1 MDVNEIYELIQY
13 IIAKNQ
19 QGYLTPDEFNLTI
32 NQAQRSYQSYLLGN
46 FQQYSPGR
54 PVARVELG
62 QNSVVRQRLSPSIY
76 NYILSV
82 DTTGFSPYPGDYLQ
96 SDAMWSLYGFKRVK
110 NVQQDSL
117 WSYYGSV
124 IDPIATNPIYLIED
138 VGFRFYP
145 SSTLAARL
153 SYVRNA
159 PDMVWG
165 SVDDV
170 NGRPMYSPAHSTQ
183 PIWDDAS
190 ILEIIVRALSMV
202 GVNLQLS
209 AVLQYSEQIK
219 SQGQ

>member
-82 DTTGFSPYPGDYLQ
+82 DTTGFSPYPNDYLQ

-165 SVDDV
+165 SVDDA
-170 NGRPMYSPAHSTQ
+170 NGRPVYSPAHSTQ

-190 ILEIIVRALSMV
+190 MLEIIVRALSMV